1 VAKNKEPKVKKERFK
16 TLKQIGQT
24 YSITRQSDRALPWV
38 ILGTFIGT
46 TLPLILM
53 AQLLFDST
61 FSKLITTSLGIS
73 TGLLVTVYVFGKR
86 AEKAAYARIEGQPGA
101 AAAVL
106 NTLRKGW
113 FVTPAVAVT
122 RNQDL
127 VHRVIG
133 PVGIVLVGE
142 GSPSRVA
149 QLLESEKVKARRI
162 AGDIPVASLIVGN
175 GEGLITFKKL
185 NKTIMKMG
193 KKISPAESRELRN
206 RFGASGA
213 SALPIPKGAMPK
225 GMRIPRR

>member
-1 VAKNKEPKVKKERFK
+1 MANKEPKVKKERFK

-24 YSITRQSDRALPWV
+24 YSITRKTDKALPF
-38 ILGTFIGT
+38 ILLAAFFGT
-46 TLPLILM
+46 TLPIILI
-53 AQLLFDST
+53 AQILFNTT
-61 FSKLITTSLGIS
+61 FSRLITISLGIS
-73 TGLLVTVYVFGKR
+73 TGLLVTVYIFGKR

-127 VHRVIG
+127 IHRVIG
-133 PVGIVLVGE
+133 PVGVVLVGE

-149 QLLESEKVKARRI
+149 QLLDSEKVKAKRI
-162 AGDIPVASLIVGN
+162 AGEIPVFTLISGT
-175 GEGLITFKKL
+175 GEGLVPYKKL

-193 KKISPAESRELRN
+193 KKISPAETRELRN

-213 SALPIPKGAMPK
+213 SSLPIPKGAMPK

>member
-1 VAKNKEPKVKKERFK
+1 MAKNKEPKVKKERFK

-38 ILGTFIGT
+38 ILGTLIGI

>member
-24 YSITRQSDRALPWV
+24 YSITRKSDRALPWV
-38 ILGTFIGT
+38 ILGTLIGT
-46 TLPLILM
+46 ALPLVLV
-53 AQLLFDST
+53 AQFLFDSS
-61 FSKLITTSLGIS
+61 FSKLITTSLAITTS
-73 TGLLVTVYVFGKR
+73 LLATVYVFGKR

-149 QLLESEKVKARRI
+149 QLLESEKIKAKRI

>member
-24 YSITRQSDRALPWV
+24 YSITRKSDKALPWV
-38 ILGTFIGT
+38 ILGTLIGT
-46 TLPLILM
+46 ALPLVLI
-53 AQLLFDST
+53 AQLFFEST
-61 FSKLITTSLGIS
+61 FSKLITSSLAIS
-73 TGLLVTVYVFGKR
+73 ISLLATVYIFGKR

-149 QLLESEKVKARRI
+149 QLLESEKIKAKRI
-162 AGDIPVASLIVGN
+162 AGDIPVSSLIVGN

>member
-1 VAKNKEPKVKKERFK
+1 MAKNKEPKVKKERFK

-24 YSITRQSDRALPWV
+24 YSITRKSDRALPWV
-38 ILGTFIGT
+38 ILGTLIGT
-46 TLPLILM
+46 ALPLVLV

-61 FSKLITTSLGIS
+61 FSKLITTSLAIS
-73 TGLLVTVYVFGKR
+73 TSLLATVYVFGKR

-162 AGDIPVASLIVGN
+162 AGDIPVASLMVGN
-175 GEGLITFKKL
+175 GEGLVTFKKL

>member
-1 VAKNKEPKVKKERFK
+1 MAKNKEPKVKKERFK

-24 YSITRQSDRALPWV
+24 YSITRKSDKALPWV
-38 ILGTFIGT
+38 ILGTLIGT
-46 TLPLILM
+46 ALPLILV
-53 AQLLFDST
+53 AQLLFEST
-61 FSKLITTSLGIS
+61 FSKLITTSLAIS
-73 TGLLVTVYVFGKR
+73 TSLLATVYVFGKR

-149 QLLESEKVKARRI
+149 QLLESEKIKAKRI
-162 AGDIPVASLIVGN
+162 AGDIPVSSLIVGN

>member
-24 YSITRQSDRALPWV
+24 YSITKKSDRALPWV
-38 ILGTFIGT
+38 ILGTLIGT
-46 TLPLILM
+46 ALPLVLV

-61 FSKLITTSLGIS
+61 FSKLITTSLAIS
-73 TGLLVTVYVFGKR
+73 TSLLATVYVFGKR

-149 QLLESEKVKARRI
+149 QLLESEKIKAKRI

>member
-1 VAKNKEPKVKKERFK
+1 MAKNKEPKVKKERFK

-24 YSITRQSDRALPWV
+24 YSITRKSDRALPWV
-38 ILGTFIGT
+38 ILGTLIGT
-46 TLPLILM
+46 ALPLVLV
-53 AQLLFDST
+53 AQFLFDST
-61 FSKLITTSLGIS
+61 FSKLITTSLAIS
-73 TGLLVTVYVFGKR
+73 TSLLATVYVFGKR

-149 QLLESEKVKARRI
+149 QLLESEKIKAKRI
-162 AGDIPVASLIVGN
+162 AGDIPVTSLIVGN

>member
-1 VAKNKEPKVKKERFK
+1 MAKNKEPKVKKERFK

-24 YSITRQSDRALPWV
+24 YSITRKSDRALPWV
-38 ILGTFIGT
+38 ILGTLFGT
-46 TLPLILM
+46 ALPLVLV
-53 AQLLFDST
+53 AQFLFDST
-61 FSKLITTSLGIS
+61 FSKLITTSLAIS
-73 TGLLVTVYVFGKR
+73 TSLLATVYVFGKR

-142 GSPSRVA
+142 GSPNRVG
-149 QLLESEKVKARRI
+149 QLLESEKIKAKRI

>member
-1 VAKNKEPKVKKERFK
+1 MAKNKEPKVKKERFK

-24 YSITRQSDRALPWV
+24 YSITRKSDRALPWV
-38 ILGTFIGT
+38 ILGTLIGT
-46 TLPLILM
+46 ALPLILV

-61 FSKLITTSLGIS
+61 FSKLITTSLAIS
-73 TGLLVTVYVFGKR
+73 TSLLATVYVFGKR

-149 QLLESEKVKARRI
+149 QLLESEKIKAKRI

>member
-1 VAKNKEPKVKKERFK
+1 MAKNKEPKVKKERFK

-24 YSITRQSDRALPWV
+24 YSITRKSDRALPWV
-38 ILGTFIGT
+38 ILGTLIGT
-46 TLPLILM
+46 ALPLVLV

-61 FSKLITTSLGIS
+61 FSKLITSSLAISTSL
-73 TGLLVTVYVFGKR
+73 LATVYVFGKR

-149 QLLESEKVKARRI
+149 QLLESEKIKAKRI

>member
-24 YSITRQSDRALPWV
+24 YSITRKSDRALPWV
-38 ILGTFIGT
+38 ILGTLIGT
-46 TLPLILM
+46 ALPLVLV

-61 FSKLITTSLGIS
+61 FSKLITTSLAIS
-73 TGLLVTVYVFGKR
+73 TSLLATVYVFGKR
-86 AEKAAYARIEGQPGA
+86 AEKAAYARIDGQPGA

-149 QLLESEKVKARRI
+149 QLLESEKIKAKRI

>member
-1 VAKNKEPKVKKERFK
+1 MAKNKEPKVKKERFK

-24 YSITRQSDRALPWV
+24 YSITRKSDRALPWV
-38 ILGTFIGT
+38 ILGTLIGT
-46 TLPLILM
+46 ALPLVLV
-53 AQLLFDST
+53 AQFLFDST
-61 FSKLITTSLGIS
+61 FSKLITTSLAIS
-73 TGLLVTVYVFGKR
+73 TSLLATVYVFGKR

-149 QLLESEKVKARRI
+149 QLLESEKIKAKRI

-213 SALPIPKGAMPK
+213 SALYTRHLPSLPL
-225 GMRIPRR
+225 

>member
-38 ILGTFIGT
+38 ILGTLIGI

>member
-24 YSITRQSDRALPWV
+24 YSITRKSDRALPWV
-38 ILGTFIGT
+38 ILGTLIGT
-46 TLPLILM
+46 ALPLVLV

-61 FSKLITTSLGIS
+61 FSKLITTSLAIS
-73 TGLLVTVYVFGKR
+73 TSLLATVYVFGKR
-86 AEKAAYARIEGQPGA
+86 AEKSAYARIEGQPGA

-149 QLLESEKVKARRI
+149 QLLESEKIKAKRI

>member
-24 YSITRQSDRALPWV
+24 YSITRKSDRALPWV
-38 ILGTFIGT
+38 ILGTLIGT
-46 TLPLILM
+46 ALPLILV
-53 AQLLFDST
+53 AQLLFDSS
-61 FSKLITTSLGIS
+61 FSKLITTSLAIS
-73 TGLLVTVYVFGKR
+73 TSLLATVYVFGKR

-149 QLLESEKVKARRI
+149 QLLESEKIKAKRI

>member
-24 YSITRQSDRALPWV
+24 YSITKKSDRALPWV
-38 ILGTFIGT
+38 ILGTLIGT
-46 TLPLILM
+46 ALPLVLV
-53 AQLLFDST
+53 AQFLFDST
-61 FSKLITTSLGIS
+61 FSKLITTSLAIS
-73 TGLLVTVYVFGKR
+73 TSLLATVYVFGKR

-149 QLLESEKVKARRI
+149 QLLESEKIKAKRI

-193 KKISPAESRELRN
+193 RKISPAESRELRN

>member
-1 VAKNKEPKVKKERFK
+1 MAKNKEPKVKKERFK

-24 YSITRQSDRALPWV
+24 YSITRKSDRALPWV
-38 ILGTFIGT
+38 ILGTLIGT
-46 TLPLILM
+46 ALPLVLV

-61 FSKLITTSLGIS
+61 FSKLITTSLAIS
-73 TGLLVTVYVFGKR
+73 TSLLATVYVFGKR

-149 QLLESEKVKARRI
+149 QLLESEKIKAKRI

-193 KKISPAESRELRN
+193 KKISPSESRELRN

>member
-24 YSITRQSDRALPWV
+24 YSMTKQSDRALPWV
-38 ILGTFIGT
+38 ILGTLIGT

>member
-1 VAKNKEPKVKKERFK
+1 MAKNKEPKVKKERFK

-24 YSITRQSDRALPWV
+24 YSITRKSDRALPWV
-38 ILGTFIGT
+38 ILGTLIGT
-46 TLPLILM
+46 ALPLILV
-53 AQLLFDST
+53 AQFLFDSS
-61 FSKLITTSLGIS
+61 FSKLITTSLAITTS
-73 TGLLVTVYVFGKR
+73 LLATVYVFGKR

-149 QLLESEKVKARRI
+149 QLLESEKIKAKRI

>member
-1 VAKNKEPKVKKERFK
+1 VAKDKEPKVKKERFK

-24 YSITRQSDRALPWV
+24 YSITRKSDRALPWV
-38 ILGTFIGT
+38 ILGTLIGT
-46 TLPLILM
+46 ALPLVLV

-61 FSKLITTSLGIS
+61 FSKLITTSLAIS
-73 TGLLVTVYVFGKR
+73 TSLLATVYVFGKR

-149 QLLESEKVKARRI
+149 QLLESEKIKAKRI

>member
-1 VAKNKEPKVKKERFK
+1 MAKNKEPKVKKERFK

-24 YSITRQSDRALPWV
+24 YSITRKSDKALPWV
-38 ILGTFIGT
+38 ILGTLIGT
-46 TLPLILM
+46 ALPLVLI
-53 AQLLFDST
+53 AQLFFEST
-61 FSKLITTSLGIS
+61 FSKLITSSLAIS
-73 TGLLVTVYVFGKR
+73 ISLLATVYIFGKR

-149 QLLESEKVKARRI
+149 QLLESEKIKAKRI
-162 AGDIPVASLIVGN
+162 AGDIPVSSLIVGN
-175 GEGLITFKKL
+175 
-185 NKTIMKMG
+185 
-193 KKISPAESRELRN
+193 
-206 RFGASGA
+206 
-213 SALPIPKGAMPK
+213 
-225 GMRIPRR
+225 

>member
-1 VAKNKEPKVKKERFK
+1 MAKFNEPKEKKERFK

-24 YSITRQSDRALPWV
+24 YKITRQTDKALPL
-38 ILGTFIGT
+38 ILLLSFIGS
-46 TLPLILM
+46 TLPLILI
-53 AQLLFDST
+53 AQFFLSTT
-61 FSKLITTSLGIS
+61 FSKLISYSLGIS
-73 TGLLVTVYVFGKR
+73 TGLLVTVYIFGKR

-142 GSPSRVA
+142 GSPSRVS
-149 QLLESEKVKARRI
+149 QLLESERVKARRI
-162 AGDIPVASLIVGN
+162 AGEVPVATLISGS
-175 GEGLITFKKL
+175 GEGLVPYKKL

-193 KKISPAESRELRN
+193 KKISPAEARELRN

-213 SALPIPKGAMPK
+213 SSLPIPKGAMPK

>member
-1 VAKNKEPKVKKERFK
+1 MAKNKEPKVKKERFK

-24 YSITRQSDRALPWV
+24 YSITRKSDKALPWV
-38 ILGTFIGT
+38 ILGTLIGT
-46 TLPLILM
+46 ALPLVLI
-53 AQLLFDST
+53 AQLFFEST
-61 FSKLITTSLGIS
+61 FSKLITSSLAIS
-73 TGLLVTVYVFGKR
+73 ISLLATVYIFGKR

-149 QLLESEKVKARRI
+149 QLLESEKIKAKRI

-175 GEGLITFKKL
+175 GEGLITFEKL

>member
-1 VAKNKEPKVKKERFK
+1 MAKNKEPKVKKERFK

>member
-1 VAKNKEPKVKKERFK
+1 MAKNKEPKVKKERFK

-24 YSITRQSDRALPWV
+24 YSITRKSDRALPWV
-38 ILGTFIGT
+38 ILGTLIGT
-46 TLPLILM
+46 ALPLILV
-53 AQLLFDST
+53 AQFLFDST
-61 FSKLITTSLGIS
+61 FSKLITTSLAIS
-73 TGLLVTVYVFGKR
+73 TSLLATVYVFGKR

-149 QLLESEKVKARRI
+149 QLLESEKIKAKRI

>member
-1 VAKNKEPKVKKERFK
+1 MAKNKEPKVKKERFK

-24 YSITRQSDRALPWV
+24 YSITRKSDRALPWV
-38 ILGTFIGT
+38 ILGTLIGT
-46 TLPLILM
+46 ALPLVLV
-53 AQLLFDST
+53 AQLLFEST
-61 FSKLITTSLGIS
+61 FSKLITTSLAIS
-73 TGLLVTVYVFGKR
+73 TSLLATVYVFGKR

-149 QLLESEKVKARRI
+149 QVLESEKIKAKRI

>member
-1 VAKNKEPKVKKERFK
+1 MAKNKEPKVKKERFK

-24 YSITRQSDRALPWV
+24 YSITRKSDRALPWV
-38 ILGTFIGT
+38 ILGTLIGT
-46 TLPLILM
+46 ALPLVLV

-61 FSKLITTSLGIS
+61 FSKLITTSLAIS
-73 TGLLVTVYVFGKR
+73 TSLLATVYVFGKR

-149 QLLESEKVKARRI
+149 QLLESEKIKAKRI

>member
-24 YSITRQSDRALPWV
+24 YSITKKSDRALPWV
-38 ILGTFIGT
+38 ILGTLIGT
-46 TLPLILM
+46 ALPLVLV
-53 AQLLFDST
+53 AQFLFDST
-61 FSKLITTSLGIS
+61 FSKLITTSLAIS
-73 TGLLVTVYVFGKR
+73 TSLLATVYVFGKR

-149 QLLESEKVKARRI
+149 QLLESEKIKAKRI

-185 NKTIMKMG
+185 NKTIMKIG
-193 KKISPAESRELRN
+193 RKISPAESRELRN

>member
-24 YSITRQSDRALPWV
+24 YSITRKSDRALPWV
-38 ILGTFIGT
+38 ILGTLIGT
-46 TLPLILM
+46 ALPLVLV

-61 FSKLITTSLGIS
+61 FSKLITTSLAIS
-73 TGLLVTVYVFGKR
+73 ISLLATVYVFGKR

-149 QLLESEKVKARRI
+149 QLLESEKIKAKRI

>member
-1 VAKNKEPKVKKERFK
+1 VTKNKEPKVKKERFK

-24 YSITRQSDRALPWV
+24 YSITRKSDRALPWV
-38 ILGTFIGT
+38 ILGTLIGT
-46 TLPLILM
+46 ALPLVLV

-61 FSKLITTSLGIS
+61 FSKLITTSLAIS
-73 TGLLVTVYVFGKR
+73 TSLLATVYVFGKR

-149 QLLESEKVKARRI
+149 QLLESEKIKAKRI

>member
-24 YSITRQSDRALPWV
+24 YSITKKSDRALPWV
-38 ILGTFIGT
+38 ILGTLIGT
-46 TLPLILM
+46 ALPLVLV
-53 AQLLFDST
+53 AQFLFDST
-61 FSKLITTSLGIS
+61 FSKLITTSLAIS
-73 TGLLVTVYVFGKR
+73 TSLLATVYVFGKR

-149 QLLESEKVKARRI
+149 QLLESEKIKAKRI

>member
-1 VAKNKEPKVKKERFK
+1 MAKNKEPKVKKERFK

-24 YSITRQSDRALPWV
+24 YSITRKSDRALPWV
-38 ILGTFIGT
+38 ILGTLIGT
-46 TLPLILM
+46 ALPLVLV
-53 AQLLFDST
+53 AQLLFEST
-61 FSKLITTSLGIS
+61 FSKLITTSLAIS
-73 TGLLVTVYVFGKR
+73 TSLLATVYVFGKR

-149 QLLESEKVKARRI
+149 QLLESEKIKAKRI

>member
-24 YSITRQSDRALPWV
+24 YSITRKSDRALPWV
-38 ILGTFIGT
+38 ILGTLIGT
-46 TLPLILM
+46 ALPLILV
-53 AQLLFDST
+53 AQLLFEST
-61 FSKLITTSLGIS
+61 FSKLITTSLAIS
-73 TGLLVTVYVFGKR
+73 TSLLATVYVFGKR

-149 QLLESEKVKARRI
+149 QLLESEKIKAKRI

>member
-24 YSITRQSDRALPWV
+24 YSITRKSDRALPWV
-38 ILGTFIGT
+38 ILGTLIGT
-46 TLPLILM
+46 ALPLVLV

-61 FSKLITTSLGIS
+61 FSKLITTSLAIS
-73 TGLLVTVYVFGKR
+73 TSLLATVYVFGKR

-149 QLLESEKVKARRI
+149 QLLESEKIKAKRI

>member
-24 YSITRQSDRALPWV
+24 YSITRKSDRALPWV
-38 ILGTFIGT
+38 ILGTLIGT
-46 TLPLILM
+46 ALPLILV
-53 AQLLFDST
+53 AQFLFDSS
-61 FSKLITTSLGIS
+61 FSKLITTSLAIS
-73 TGLLVTVYVFGKR
+73 TSLLATVYVFGKR

-149 QLLESEKVKARRI
+149 QLLESEKIKAKRI

>member
-24 YSITRQSDRALPWV
+24 YSITRKSDRALPWV
-38 ILGTFIGT
+38 ILGTLIGT
-46 TLPLILM
+46 ALPLILV
-53 AQLLFDST
+53 AQFLFDST
-61 FSKLITTSLGIS
+61 FSKLITTSLAITTS
-73 TGLLVTVYVFGKR
+73 LLATVYVFGKR

-149 QLLESEKVKARRI
+149 QLLESEKIKAKRI